1 MQPFIC
7 LFIIVALTRFTPVAF
22 AGNGAVNPD
31 GHTDSA
37 TPTDSAAA
45 LAKENQ
51 KLREQLSNLAG
62 NTRLVF
68 SQLKAERETMQNR
81 LEALQARLNVLAA
94 QPVPLSSDELMLFRN
109 PASRLTTA
117 AAEAKPKLPPK
128 LIAEAQQLFARRQYE
143 QAEAKYLEILQLD
156 GRNVCTLGNLATISV
171 ELGKFA
177 DTEKY
182 VGLALAIH
190 PRDSFSLGVL
200 GNLRFRE
207 GKYQQALEALSQAA
221 QLDPKDATI
230 QNFLGVTLSRL
241 GQLGAAEAALRKAL
255 QLEPEYGSAHNNL
268 AVIYVTQKP
277 PQTELARWHYQKALV
292 AGQDRNPDL
301 EKLLEES
308 TPPPGEKPA
317 PPPP

>member
-7 LFIIVALTRFTPVAF
+7 LFIIVALARFAPVAF
-22 AGNGAVNPD
+22 AGSEAVNPD
-31 GHTDSA
+31 G
-37 TPTDSAAA
+37 PTESAAA

-51 KLREQLSNLAG
+51 KLREQLSTLAG

-68 SQLKAERETMQNR
+68 GQLKAEREMMQKQLDR
-81 LEALQARLNVLAA
+81 LQARLNVLDA
-94 QPVPLSSDELMLFRN
+94 PPIPLSAEESLLFRN
-109 PASRLTTA
+109 PAGRLTA
-117 AAEAKPKLPPK
+117 AATEAKPKLPPK

-143 QAEAKYLEILQLD
+143 QAEAKYLEILKLD
-156 GRNVCTLGNLATISV
+156 DRNVCTLGNLATISI

-190 PRDSFSLGVL
+190 PKDSFSLGVL

-221 QLDPKDATI
+221 QLDPQDATI

-241 GQLGAAEAALRKAL
+241 GQLGAAETALRKAL
-255 QLEPEYGSAHNNL
+255 QLDPEYSSAHNNL

-277 PQTELARWHYQKALV
+277 PQIELARWHYQKALV
-292 AGQDRNPDL
+292 AGQDHNLDL

-308 TPPPGEKPA
+308 APPPGEKPA